1 MSLPHAL
8 LGLIQYR
15 PATGYELK
23 AAFDG
28 SIHFFWNATL
38 PQIYR
43 TLSRMEADGW
53 VTSRVEH
60 QAKKP
65 SRRVFSLTA
74 AGVTEFQRWL
84 AEPPDKIEFRNP
96 VLVKLFFGRQ
106 MSPELFTAQLRRWQ
120 ESHAALL
127 ARFESEIDPVIER
140 YAESTGA
147 TQDAAYWRI
156 CLDYGKHHSRMVKDW
171 CERVLTARTA
181 RKKQGK
187 AHGH

>member
-23 AAFDG
+23 AAFDS

-43 TLSRMEADGW
+43 TLSQMEADGW
-53 VTSRVEH
+53 VTSKVEH

-74 AGVTEFQRWL
+74 AGRSEFQRWL
-84 AEPPDKIEFRNP
+84 AEPPEQIELRNP
-96 VLVKLFFGRQ
+96 VLVKLFFGHQ
-106 MSPELFTAQLRRWQ
+106 MSPDLFRAQIRKWQ
-120 ESHAALL
+120 ESHSALL
-127 ARFESEIDPVIER
+127 ARFESEIDPLIER
-140 YAESTGA
+140 YAKSTGA
-147 TQDAAYWRI
+147 TKDADYWRL
-156 CLDYGKHHSRMVKDW
+156 CLDYGKRHAQMVIDW
-171 CERVLTARTA
+171 CERVVTARDP
-181 RKKQGK
+181 RKRQR